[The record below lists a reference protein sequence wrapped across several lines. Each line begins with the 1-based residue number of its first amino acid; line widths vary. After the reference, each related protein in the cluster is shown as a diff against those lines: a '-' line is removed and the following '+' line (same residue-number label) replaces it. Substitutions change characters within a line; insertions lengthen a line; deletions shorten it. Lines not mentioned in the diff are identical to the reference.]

1 MLTECLNPIAGNHGI
16 WTGSHPVKE
25 ALRLQWD
32 RRIFGPAADLD
43 RARDGFTAADLDQA
57 WEGFTAEEVEDFTA
71 AEEAENVK

>member
-43 RARDGFTAADLDQA
+43 QA